1 MSERKNFLI
10 TNSINQGAIKILRKK
25 KIDADLIR
33 IEISTVGYY
42 ANGDEFFYDA
52 YKSNLKPILNIDK
65 NVIYYS
71 LEGQF
76 QLEID
81 TKKYNKFIKEETYDI
96 SCDFYYDG
104 KIMDDYDDYET
115 IETPPLI
122 KIALQAE

>member
-1 MSERKNFLI
+1 M
-10 TNSINQGAIKILRKK
+10 
-25 KIDADLIR
+25 
-33 IEISTVGYY
+33 
-42 ANGDEFFYDA
+42 
-52 YKSNLKPILNIDK
+52 KPILNIDK
-65 NVIYYS
+65 NIIYYS

-122 KIALQAE
+122 KIALQEE